1 MFGAF
6 MKAIG
11 QFPDPPIQR
20 VVWRG
25 LFYSAILFCALVAAA
40 WWLFAATKAFDI
52 GWLEW
57 MADALGWGAAV
68 IAAIILF
75 PGAVLTILSLMLED
89 IARAVERRHYPAL
102 PPAREQPVSEALI
115 AGLRLSAAVM
125 VWNILALPLYLI
137 PGINVFVFYGLNGY
151 LLGREYFELVAYRRL
166 DAAAAKA
173 LWRARRMRLWT
184 GGAVI
189 ALLMSI
195 PLVNWLMPVIAC
207 AFMLH
212 LFEGMRGRVEGFS

>member
-6 MKAIG
+6 MKAVG

-20 VVWRG
+20 VVWLG
-25 LFYSAILFCALVAAA
+25 VLYSAILFFALVAAA
-40 WWLFAATKAFDI
+40 WWVFAATKAFDI

-68 IAAIILF
+68 IAGIILF
-75 PGAVLTILSLMLED
+75 PGAILTILSLMLEP
-89 IARAVERRHYPAL
+89 IAKAVERRHYPSL
-102 PPAREQPVSEALI
+102 PPAREQPFSEALI
-115 AGLRLSAAVM
+115 AGLKLSGAVM

-137 PGINVFVFYGLNGY
+137 PVVNVFVFYGLNGY

-166 DAAAAKA
+166 DPAAAKV
-173 LWRARRMRLWT
+173 LWRGRRTRILL
-184 GGAVI
+184 GGVVI
-189 ALLMSI
+189 AFLMSI
-195 PLVNWLMPVIAC
+195 PLVNWLMPVVAC

-212 LFEGMRGRVEGFS
+212 LFEGMRGKGYGFE